1 MANTC
6 EITTKV
12 AVLHRPRELKF
23 ETWKLPSLKPGHV
36 LIKVTSANICP
47 TDVRKYWGYTT
58 LPVPA
63 VLGHEG
69 AGIVERVIDKDL
81 DIQEGD
87 KVWIRPIIYWCGLC
101 KYCKRE
107 AINLCEKM
115 VALGFAGGSVE
126 VGIKL
131 QQEGIL
137 GLFSEYTIIPKH
149 ALIKLPKSLSLEEAT
164 FIDPLSC
171 IVKAMED
178 SKLSKH
184 DQVVVIGCGPMGL
197 LAIQTAKIKG
207 AEKIIAIEPI
217 EERRILAS
225 QFGADYTINPD
236 EEDVVSKIIELTD
249 YGADVVIVTTGGSSQ
264 AKNVD
269 LAIKMAAKGGRIN
282 IFAGAYPSQN
292 ISIDPNLIHYK
303 ELVIT
308 GTFGY
313 TVRHNY
319 IALELIEKRNINVL
333 GIRRPVLPFEEL
345 EYGFKIYGKPPA
357 LKVGLTIT

>member
-1 MANTC
+1 MTNAR
-6 EITTKV
+6 EIITKA
-12 AVLHRPRELKF
+12 AVLYGPKELKF
-23 ETWKLPSLKPGHV
+23 ESWKLPPLRPGHV

-47 TDVRKYWGYTT
+47 TDVRKYWGYTK
-58 LPVPA
+58 LPVP
-63 VLGHEG
+63 VILGHEG
-69 AGIVERVIDKDL
+69 AGIVEGIIDEDSN
-81 DIQEGD
+81 IREED

-101 KYCKRE
+101 KYCKRG

-126 VGIKL
+126 VGVKL
-131 QQEGIL
+131 QQDGML

-149 ALIKLPKSLSLEEAT
+149 ALIKLPKSISLEEAT

-178 SKLSKH
+178 SRLSEQ

-225 QFGADYTINPD
+225 QFGANYTINPD
-236 EEDVVSKIIELTD
+236 EEDVISRVIELTD
-249 YGADVVIVTTGGSSQ
+249 YGADVIIVSTGGSSQ
-264 AKNVD
+264 AENIG

-282 IFAGAYPSQN
+282 IFAGAYPKQD
-292 ISIDPNLIHYK
+292 ISVDPNLIHYK

-319 IALELIEKRNINVL
+319 IALELIEKRNIDVL
-333 GIRRPVLPFEEL
+333 SIRRPILPFEEL

-357 LKVGLTIT
+357 LKVGLAIV